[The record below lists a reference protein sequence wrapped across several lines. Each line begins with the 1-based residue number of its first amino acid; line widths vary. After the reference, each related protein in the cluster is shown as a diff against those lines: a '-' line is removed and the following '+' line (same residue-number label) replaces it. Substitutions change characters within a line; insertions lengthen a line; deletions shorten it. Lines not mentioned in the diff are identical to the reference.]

1 MRDVEKTGET
11 VEAMT
16 RSAQESTRI
25 MRDYVVRAQELNTR
39 FVQRAF
45 EVWIDASRRQTQL
58 SQTVVRR
65 LYGNVEDQTGAFEGL
80 LNDWANTHAGV
91 FAPFGFYG
99 EGLEKVTRNV
109 TRMPAFVTQVATR
122 GRANSG
128 LPIEGY
134 DEMNVAAISGRLDSL
149 SEEELRR
156 IRDYEKRNKNRETL
170 IEWLDR
176 KIRANV

>member
-65 LYGNVEDQTGAFEGL
+65 LYGNVED
-80 LNDWANTHAGV
+80 
-91 FAPFGFYG
+91 
-99 EGLEKVTRNV
+99 
-109 TRMPAFVTQVATR
+109 
-122 GRANSG
+122 
-128 LPIEGY
+128 
-134 DEMNVAAISGRLDSL
+134 
-149 SEEELRR
+149 
-156 IRDYEKRNKNRETL
+156 
-170 IEWLDR
+170 
-176 KIRANV
+176 